1 MPIKKKITSAEVDVE
16 TNILDNTIEKET
28 VKKTVTKITTP
39 KAVSKVKKA
48 TESPVTKEKKLV
60 KKATSP
66 KAASKVQKATET
78 PVEKEINTD
87 KKEIDCIANAMLD
100 KKASFVCSLDLL
112 PIGTGICDYF
122 VICNADST
130 AQVTAIADNVEDMM
144 HKECKRKAIRMQ
156 GKENA
161 FWIII
166 DYGNIVV
173 HIFQTEYRQFY
184 RLEDLWGDAKKT
196 IYQD

>member
-16 TNILDNTIEKET
+16 TNILDNTKEKAT
-28 VKKTVTKITTP
+28 VKKTVKKITTP

-48 TESPVTKEKKLV
+48 TESPVTKEEKTV
-60 KKATSP
+60 KKAASP
-66 KAASKVQKATET
+66 KAASKVKKATEI

-144 HKECKRKAIRMQ
+144 HKECKRKVIRMQ

>member
-100 KKASFVCSLDLL
+100 KKASFVCSLDLM

-144 HKECKRKAIRMQ
+144 HKECKRKVIRMQ